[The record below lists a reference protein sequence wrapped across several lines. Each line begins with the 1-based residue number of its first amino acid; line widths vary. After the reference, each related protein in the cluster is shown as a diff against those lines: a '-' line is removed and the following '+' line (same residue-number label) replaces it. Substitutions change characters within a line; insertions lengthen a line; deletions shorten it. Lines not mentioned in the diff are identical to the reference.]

1 MNNGQIFN
9 IVNTLVRK
17 EKEGDTIT
25 PESFS
30 ELLDFYSLQKANS
43 DYYYFEQSRV
53 ITDSIRSLMS
63 DVDVTITA
71 GVGDFSA
78 AVVGNGDVY
87 WHEVG
92 VTTSAAKVDMLTSF
106 QFNDYKY
113 SDLMAPTADWP
124 VAKISGD
131 DIYVLPTS
139 VTTVN
144 FQYLKTPNTPFYD
157 YYIDAND
164 KYVYMPVGSSH
175 LLAAGEEYRDGTTS
189 GTVNSIS
196 VEMSYPDSERS
207 QVVYMLLAAFGITI
221 DDQDAIEYGLG
232 KEQKEEI
239 Q

>member
-9 IVNTLVRK
+9 IVNQLIRK

-30 ELLDFYSLQKANS
+30 EMLDFYSLQKANS
-43 DYYYFEQSRV
+43 DYYYFEKSRV
-53 ITDSIRSLMS
+53 ITDSIRSLMA
-63 DVDVTITA
+63 DVDVALTT

-78 AVVGNGDVY
+78 AIVTAGDVY
-87 WHEVG
+87 WHEIG
-92 VTTSAAKVDMLTSF
+92 VTTSTAKADMLTTH

-113 SDLMAPTADWP
+113 SDMLAPTTDWP

-131 DIYVLPTS
+131 NVYVLPIS
-139 VTTVN
+139 ITTIN

-157 YYIDAND
+157 YYIDIND
-164 KYVYMPVGSSH
+164 NYVYMPVGSSH
-175 LLAAGEEYRDGTTS
+175 LLVAGEEYRDGTTS

-196 VEMSYPDSERS
+196 VEMSYPDSERI
-207 QVVYMLLAAFGITI
+207 QVVYLLLAGLGITLNE
-221 DDQDAIEYGLG
+221 QDAVEYGLG
-232 KEQKEEI
+232 KEQKEEA